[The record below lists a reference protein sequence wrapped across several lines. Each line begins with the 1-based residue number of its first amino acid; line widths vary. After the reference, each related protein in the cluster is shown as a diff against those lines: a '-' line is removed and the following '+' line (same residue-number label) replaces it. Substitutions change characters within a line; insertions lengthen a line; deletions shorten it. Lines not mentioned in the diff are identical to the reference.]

1 MTYQHLSALNCLE
14 ARNTVSSDS
23 SFLTTKYDLEYLL
36 IIFFRINRNKY
47 MYVIIIYFTGYL
59 LSQDIFSLRT
69 TVIFWHLSE
78 TDVV

>member
-1 MTYQHLSALNCLE
+1 MTYQHLSAQNCLE

-47 MYVIIIYFTGYL
+47 VIIIYFTGYL